1 MRNIFL
7 LSKRYPRK
15 DKDKKVVETVSFEY
29 LALPHD
35 TEFEKS
41 FEMTL
46 ERQMDLDIWTGTVDK
61 ISFRYPREYLS
72 ETYICDE
79 NGCTHRNP
87 ERYKRS
93 YLGGAVTIRLYAQWF
108 WVHIHREFIPL
119 DMKLNDYIESIFR
132 YLVFCTTL
140 FKIPL
145 RKTQAY
151 INKPPYKTEKYPT
164 NTQISTQ
171 EEYFDHI
178 YSLRS
183 LACIEL
189 CFEFSFK
196 ISDYLPKGYFFIYKK
211 TTYYSQDYRIRKN
224 GTIVPS
230 MMALYDKVKE
240 QKERKNKHLSNKC
253 WERFEIRLY
262 PISFSCM
269 KGERGLVLLDNDYRS
284 LVVILTKHIKS
295 HIRRLQIDFSEF
307 IKHLPEEY
315 DMLRNLLE

>member
-145 RKTQAY
+145 SKTQAY

-164 NTQISTQ
+164 NTQINTQ

-196 ISDYLPKGYFFIYKK
+196 ISDYLPKGYFFIYRAFFK
-211 TTYYSQDYRIRKN
+211 TRN
-224 GTIVPS
+224 G
-230 MMALYDKVKE
+230 
-240 QKERKNKHLSNKC
+240 
-253 WERFEIRLY
+253 
-262 PISFSCM
+262 
-269 KGERGLVLLDNDYRS
+269 
-284 LVVILTKHIKS
+284 
-295 HIRRLQIDFSEF
+295 
-307 IKHLPEEY
+307 
-315 DMLRNLLE
+315 